1 MFPNFSFFSRNTI
14 LHQPLSGVDEKEQYM
29 NLGSAWY
36 VVKAYKREDVT
47 LITGILIRT
56 DFPFSNSFV
65 ESRTN
70 RSFRLPGHCSIVPL
84 NLDEG
89 FIVFGKDDGVLFT
102 ILSDT
107 SMQTYSE
114 AVILRWLA
122 DLFVRLT
129 RTLDW
134 PLLAALAALM
144 GIGLAVLHS
153 AGGQNMS
160 LVRSQAARYL
170 VGLGAMWLLSRIPPL
185 PLRRATPAVYA
196 VSLLP
201 LVAVL
206 FIGTGRSG
214 AHWINLGLFY
224 FQPAE
229 LMKLSLPM
237 MAAWM
242 LSQAPLPPRMGT
254 ILATGAVIAIPTALI
269 LAQPD
274 FGTAMLVVASGV
286 FALYLAGMSW
296 VWFAIA
302 GVGAATAAGLALFA
316 PISWFSFLR
325 PYQQDRIL
333 TFRDPENDPLGA
345 GWNII
350 QSKIAIG
357 SGGFTGQGWGKGTQS
372 HLNYVPEH
380 TTDFIFAVLAEEFGW
395 VGVAT
400 VLALYGFVIGRCLW
414 IAAEARDAY
423 ARILAGTLGLALFVY
438 VVVNGGMISGLL
450 PVVGVPMP
458 LLSFGGTA
466 AVSLL
471 AGQGA
476 SLAIGGAYALGQA
489 LDRHADLETGL
500 QAYEEL
506 VRPEALR
513 KQAAGRRTA
522 SWFVPSSAFKVWVRA
537 LVFNLSALP
546 FFSRIIESFVA
557 TSPKGIFSP
566 GKG

>member
-1 MFPNFSFFSRNTI
+1 
-14 LHQPLSGVDEKEQYM
+14 V
-29 NLGSAWY
+29 
-36 VVKAYKREDVT
+36 
-47 LITGILIRT
+47 
-56 DFPFSNSFV
+56 
-65 ESRTN
+65 
-70 RSFRLPGHCSIVPL
+70 
-84 NLDEG
+84 
-89 FIVFGKDDGVLFT
+89 
-102 ILSDT
+102 
-107 SMQTYSE
+107 
-114 AVILRWLA
+114 
-122 DLFVRLT
+122 
-129 RTLDW
+129 
-134 PLLAALAALM
+134 
-144 GIGLAVLHS
+144 
-153 AGGQNMS
+153 
-160 LVRSQAARYL
+160 AR
-170 VGLGAMWLLSRIPPL
+170 
-185 PLRRATPAVYA
+185 
-196 VSLLP
+196 
-201 LVAVL
+201 
-206 FIGTGRSG
+206 RSG
-214 AHWINLGLFY
+214 AHWINLGVFY

-254 ILATGAVIAIPTALI
+254 LLATGAVIAVPTALI

-296 VWFAIA
+296 IWFALA

-357 SGGFTGQGWGKGTQS
+357 SGGLTGQGWGKGTQS

-400 VLALYGFVIGRCLW
+400 VLALYAFVIGRCLW

-423 ARILAGTLGLALFVY
+423 SRILAGTLGLALFVY
-438 VVVNGGMISGLL
+438 VVVNGGMISGVL

-471 AGQGA
+471 AGMGVVMAVGAQG
-476 SLAIGGAYALGQA
+476 Q
-489 LDRHADLETGL
+489 
-500 QAYEEL
+500 
-506 VRPEALR
+506 
-513 KQAAGRRTA
+513 GRR
-522 SWFVPSSAFKVWVRA
+522 R
-537 LVFNLSALP
+537 
-546 FFSRIIESFVA
+546 
-557 TSPKGIFSP
+557 
-566 GKG
+566 